1 MQSVSIVP
9 QLLKK
14 CYKMQEILKEI
25 KKSIAKRTKGDQLRP
40 NIKSTLFRM
49 IREKYNKMIRE
60 REINFLKQKINPKL
74 LLSGKK

>member
-1 MQSVSIVP
+1 
-9 QLLKK
+9 
-14 CYKMQEILKEI
+14 MQEILKEI
-25 KKSIAKRTKGDQLRP
+25 KKSIGKRTKGDQLEP
-40 NIKSTLFRM
+40 NIKSTLFKM